1 MWLARFQIGCYTKK
15 GNGELAE
22 ISDASYMGKQGAQ
35 TVVDTLTSCQG
46 FGQTHFV
53 FLDWKGEQVLF
64 SKLLL
69 KKGGLIAR

>member
-1 MWLARFQIGCYTKK
+1 
-15 GNGELAE
+15 
-22 ISDASYMGKQGAQ
+22 MGKQGAQ
-35 TVVDTLTSCQG
+35 MVVNTLASCQG

-69 KKGGLIAR
+69 KKGGLIARQLVTQQLIEINGVEDGINFRG